1 MTLPSSQQRA
11 LDRIEKALADDHP
24 GLDRLFGMFT
34 RLSGHEPMPVIE
46 RVSAQPWWQR
56 RRTRRWRGQTR
67 PAIATMVGLAMAVG
81 VLLGISLLL
90 PSPQVCRSGTVSPVA
105 ARVHSVPAEP
115 QPACPAQ
122 PAQPGNTSQVFP

>member
-1 MTLPSSQQRA
+1 MTLPTSQQRA

-34 RLSGHEPMPVIE
+34 RLSGHEPMPEIE
-46 RVSAQPWWQR
+46 RVSAQQWRR

-67 PAIATMVGLAMAVG
+67 PAIATVVGLSMAIG

-90 PSPQVCRSGTVSPVA
+90 PSTQECRSGKVSPVA

-115 QPACPAQ
+115 QPACPTG
-122 PAQPGNTSQVFP
+122 PAKQGNPNQVWP